1 LYYLFLPQL
10 VESVSISLFFFLFQL
25 LRYYFSFFCI
35 LFYFFIANF
44 RIVIL
49 ATLTSIIIFEKYFD
63 SLTKY
68 GFSNVVFYSL
78 KQKKKIT
85 TLLEVISNI
94 VIYIFIH
101 ILKEDTSRNKKRKK
115 KKWYIFSFHA
125 LVGNFTS
132 SYYEDI
138 TSSKDMRSFWV
149 MFVLLCFN
157 LLSVINDPSL
167 LDSQVIVYI
176 YISVY
181 TLLHQELTIDPT
193 WLVTSTVL
201 KSSFYVNA

>member
-1 LYYLFLPQL
+1 MYIP
-10 VESVSISLFFFLFQL
+10 
-25 LRYYFSFFCI
+25 RGT
-35 LFYFFIANF
+35 N
-44 RIVIL
+44 
-49 ATLTSIIIFEKYFD
+49 IIIDISPQGVGPSYLMYLPRGVRWHTFPP
-63 SLTKY
+63 LPLPVWATRTK
-68 GFSNVVFYSL
+68 
-78 KQKKKIT
+78 KKKIT